1 MREFRVVQLTPPGT
15 EAPIIIGTGIT
26 LVAAPGSAQGEVPPG
41 EWTSE
46 IAGLRCLEGCHGGTT
61 SAFV

>member
-1 MREFRVVQLTPPGT
+1 VREFRVVQLTPPGT

-41 EWTSE
+41 S
-46 IAGLRCLEGCHGGTT
+46 GHLR
-61 SAFV
+61 